1 MSKEHDGF
9 SWFVSVYI
17 NFQLLERNG
26 RFQHVRRKKCV
37 YVRKKSSAR
46 AKRFAY
52 IYPTF
57 KWQVDEERY
66 SSGVCMK

>member
-37 YVRKKSSAR
+37 CEKEIVSAR
-46 AKRFAY
+46 KAVC
-52 IYPTF
+52 IYLSNVQMASRRR
-57 KWQVDEERY
+57 KI
-66 SSGVCMK
+66 

>member
-26 RFQHVRRKKCV
+26 RFQHVRRKKCM
-37 YVRKKSSAR
+37 RERNRQR
-46 AKRFAY
+46 AQSGLHISIQRSNGK
-52 IYPTF
+52 
-57 KWQVDEERY
+57 VDEERY